1 MDSAFRVAW
10 KRLKAIAVTVALL
23 SLVTSNL
30 LTLTDS
36 NVHAEAYGI
45 VEGIARATVGMGV
58 LQNSP
63 TAVAKRT
70 GGATRDL
77 RSQNEQ
83 LVFRNQELLSENDR
97 ITLKKKELAHRTL
110 ILADATEKLIATT
123 SALRVEA
130 AKVTARAQ
138 WYESRHDEMRRV
150 ARPVLGHATAR
161 LSRAAVRSVA
171 TLSGKALPAVGTVV
185 AIGATGL
192 DLIDTC
198 TLIRD
203 MNYLAKSMDFPDADE
218 VPSVCGV
225 VLPAW

>member
-10 KRLKAIAVTVALL
+10 KRSKAIAVTVTLL

-36 NVHAEAYGI
+36 NVHAEAYGF
-45 VEGIARATVGMGV
+45 VEGIARATGGMRV

-63 TAVAKRT
+63 TEVARRT

-77 RSQNEQ
+77 RSQNDQ
-83 LVFRNQELLSENDR
+83 LVLRNQALLSENDR
-97 ITLKKKELAHRTL
+97 MTLQKKDLAHRTL
-110 ILADATEKLIATT
+110 ILADATEKLIETT

-130 AKVTARAQ
+130 AKATARAQ
-138 WYESRHDEMRRV
+138 WYASRHDEMRRV
-150 ARPVLGHATAR
+150 AHDVLGRATAR
-161 LSRAAVRSVA
+161 LSRGAVRSVT

-192 DLIDTC
+192 DLIDAC

-225 VLPAW
+225 VLPAR